1 MICAKRLRQNV
12 PSSTEA
18 AIGSVDKKQM
28 ETLMAHGLSPEEA
41 VDVIVKGI
49 LR

>member
-1 MICAKRLRQNV
+1 MKQKSVSC
-12 PSSTEA
+12 EA
-18 AIGSVDKKQM
+18 DFKSVADKHDIVCYI
-28 ETLMAHGLSPEEA
+28 AHGLSPEEA